1 MNAVRSL
8 LFRATASIAVLILIA
23 NTVFVSVAAQQEG
36 EPSSILLGLEI
47 SATLKE
53 IIMQH
58 KEAISSHIMEIK
70 LMTSRNDE
78 SRLQLI
84 DQYHQQLRQRIE
96 LMNRDRD
103 QLLSMLRNGSISP
116 QEFTLE
122 MRRLRIESHSL
133 KLLSDRIGYRLGELG
148 KHLSQNLS
156 LAAEELV
163 EANQYFSEQMRE
175 IHEQI
180 KEELNIGIY
189 RGDLRNLTDC
199 NRIREVSNVLN
210 KLISRLEVFKERLSN
225 RIQELKQNISMINES
240 LQLPSPLSSQCL
252 ELLNNLTARLNRIE
266 DEIFNLNMSRAE
278 SLKKL
283 NQLDQE
289 LNKHI
294 AKKEQMQK
302 RIDELETQYQRMNN
316 ERKELENNLN
326 SDKNGE
332 RERQRIRERLQE
344 LFREMERIN
353 EERRECNELMN
364 EIRNRIENNLKA
376 IEELKNAT
384 QRFME
389 QIRMRIRERERLL
402 EIIREIKEK
411 CGREDRTIIKKYITL
426 SFLEKKLE
434 FLEKEYQRIETK
446 IEILSNWLNE
456 VNEKISKNCQQ
467 SIREKSETPSYS

>member
-1 MNAVRSL
+1 MNAVRRF
-8 LFRATASIAVLILIA
+8 LFRATASIAALILIA
-23 NTVFVSVAAQQEG
+23 NSVLVSVAAQEG
-36 EPSSILLGLEI
+36 EQSSIPLGLEI

-58 KEAISSHIMEIK
+58 RETISTHIMEIK

-84 DQYHQQLRQRIE
+84 NQYHQQLRQRIQ

-103 QLLSMLRNGSISP
+103 QLLSMLRNGTISP

-122 MRRLRIESHSL
+122 MRRLRVESHGL

-156 LAAEELV
+156 LEAEELV
-163 EANQYFSEQMRE
+163 EANKYFSEQMKE

-180 KEELNIGIY
+180 KEELNIGMY
-189 RGDLRNLTDC
+189 RGGLTNLTDC
-199 NRIREVSNVLN
+199 NRLREISNMLS
-210 KLISRLEVFKERLSN
+210 KSISRLEDFKERLSD
-225 RIQELKQNISMINES
+225 RIQELRQNISMINES
-240 LQLPSPLSSQCL
+240 LQQASPLSSQCL
-252 ELLNNLTARLNRIE
+252 ELLNNLTARLNRLE

-283 NQLDQE
+283 DQLNEE
-289 LNKHI
+289 LNQHVMKR
-294 AKKEQMQK
+294 EQIQM
-302 RIDELETQYQRMNN
+302 RIDELENQYQRMNT

-326 SDKNGE
+326 SGKNGE
-332 RERQRIRERLQE
+332 RERQRIRERIQE
-344 LFREMERIN
+344 LLREMEKIN

-364 EIRNRIENNLKA
+364 EVRNRIEDRLKA
-376 IEELKNAT
+376 IEELRNAT

-389 QIRMRIRERERLL
+389 EIRTRIREREKLL
-402 EIIREIKEK
+402 EMIKEIKEK
-411 CGREDRTIIKKYITL
+411 CSREDKAIIKKYITMSL
-426 SFLEKKLE
+426 LEKKLE

-467 SIREKSETPSYS
+467 SIGEESETPSYS